1 MNSAARCFSMI
12 ERFPIPCLIGPT
24 AVGKTAVA
32 IVLAQARGWEII
44 SADSRQVYR
53 YLDIGTAK
61 PIRSELTSVPHHF
74 IDIRNPDEIYSAGE
88 FAREARASISEIL
101 ARGRI
106 PMVVGGSGLY
116 IRALTQGFFEP
127 PISNRSLQREL
138 KQRAQQ
144 EGGAVLHAE
153 LARLDGE
160 SAARLHPN
168 DVHRIVRAL
177 EVFYSSGK
185 PLAEFWKKELQSA
198 PFDFQFVGLSMPR
211 DELYSR
217 IDRRVDIMIESGL
230 VDECRKLLELGYSPE
245 LNALQTVGYK
255 EVFAFLAGKLDEQQ
269 MIDEIKKHTRN
280 YAKRQMTWFRKNPNP
295 RWVERRAKDAVVN
308 IAQLVSA
315 EFEFLKTS
323 R

>member
-1 MNSAARCFSMI
+1 MI
-12 ERFPIPCLIGPT
+12 EKFPIPCLIGPT

-53 YLDIGTAK
+53 YLNVGTAK
-61 PIRSELTSVPHHF
+61 PIRSELASVPHHF

-88 FAREARASISEIL
+88 FAREARVSISEIL
-101 ARGRI
+101 ARGKI
-106 PMVVGGSGLY
+106 PMIVGGSGLY

-127 PISNRSLQREL
+127 PISNRSVQREL

-144 EGGAVLHAE
+144 EGVAVLHAE
-153 LARLDGE
+153 LAKVDAE

-177 EVFYSSGK
+177 EVFYTSGR
-185 PLAEFWKKELQSA
+185 PLSEFLKNETAST
-198 PFDFQFVGLSMPR
+198 PYDFYFTGLSMPR
-211 DELYSR
+211 EELYNR
-217 IDRRVDIMIESGL
+217 IDLRVDNMIENGL
-230 VDECRKLLELGYSPE
+230 VDECRKLLERGYSPE

-255 EVFAFLAGKLDEQQ
+255 EVFAFLAKKLDEQK
-269 MIDEIKKHTRN
+269 MIDEIKRHTRN

-295 RWVERRAKDAVVN
+295 RWVERSAKDAVES

-323 R
+323 G

>member
-1 MNSAARCFSMI
+1 MK
-12 ERFPIPCLIGPT
+12 ERPLIPCLIGPT
-24 AVGKTAVA
+24 AVGKTSVA
-32 IVLAQARGWEII
+32 IVLAQERGWEII

-61 PIRSELTSVPHHF
+61 PTRSELKIVPHHF

-88 FAREARASISEIL
+88 FAREARTSISEIL
-101 ARGRI
+101 ARGKM
-106 PMVVGGSGLY
+106 PFVVGGSGLY

-127 PISNRSLQREL
+127 PVSNRSLQLEL

-144 EGGAVLHAE
+144 EGGAALHAE
-153 LARLDGE
+153 LAKVDAE

-177 EVFYSSGK
+177 EVFYSSGT
-185 PLAEFWKKELQSA
+185 PLAEFWKKEPKNA
-198 PFDFQFVGLSMPR
+198 PFEFQFTGLSMPR
-211 DELYSR
+211 DELYNR
-217 IDRRVDIMIESGL
+217 IDRRVDLMIESGL
-230 VDECRKLLELGYSPE
+230 VNECRKLLEMGYSPE

-269 MIDEIKKHTRN
+269 MTDEIKRHTRN

-295 RWVERRAKDAVVN
+295 RWVEIQDSDPAEKV
-308 IAQLVSA
+308 AQLVSA
-315 EFEFLKTS
+315 EFTS
-323 R
+323 LGLSS